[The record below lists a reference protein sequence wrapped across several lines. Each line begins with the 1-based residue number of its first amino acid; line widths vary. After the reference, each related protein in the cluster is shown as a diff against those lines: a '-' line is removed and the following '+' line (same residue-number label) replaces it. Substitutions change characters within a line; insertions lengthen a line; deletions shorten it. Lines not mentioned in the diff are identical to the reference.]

1 MSHLALAFRAP
12 DLLGDLFVDLAP
24 MAHGEDADD
33 STLVVD
39 GINDTKASYRVFSQS
54 FQFAKEKPA
63 GKRILAERSKGLF
76 NAALQIRRQVTD
88 NVCYVGWD
96 IWPEYGHQ
104 RLRLLGA

>member
-24 MAHGEDADD
+24 VAHGEDADD

-39 GINDTKASYRVFSQS
+39 GINNAETPYRVFPQP
-54 FQFAKEKPA
+54 FQLTEERRA

-88 NVCYVGWD
+88 NICYVGWD
-96 IWPEYGHQ
+96 IWPEYGH
-104 RLRLLGA
+104 

>member
-12 DLLGDLFVDLAP
+12 DLLGDLFVNLAP
-24 MAHGEDADD
+24 VAHGEDADD

-39 GINDTKASYRVFSQS
+39 GINDTEASYRVFSQS
-54 FQFAKEKPA
+54 FQLAKEKPA
-63 GKRILAERSKGLF
+63 GKRISAERSKGLF
-76 NAALQIRRQVTD
+76 NATLEIRRQVAD
-88 NVCYVGWD
+88 NVGYMGWD